1 MRPTWRLACGW
12 ITLFVVGTDLF
23 IVSPL
28 LPAIA
33 AAFDRSDATAGF
45 SVTVFSL
52 TYLVS
57 ASLFGQLADRFGRRR
72 TLLACLF
79 GFGVANVFTALA
91 PNFGLLLAARVIAGA
106 AAAGVSPLIYAGVG
120 EAAPPERRA
129 TWMSIAVSGL
139 LLAISVGAP
148 AGTLIADR
156 WGWRSPFLVLALLS
170 VVLIAANHK
179 AWPNDSGASEAVLDA
194 GAGDDYGAMALRLL
208 PTVFWATAIYSVYTY
223 LGAWMT
229 DQGLTAPEVAR
240 AISFYGVGAL
250 IGTLA
255 GGQLA
260 DRLGTRKTMLI
271 SLAGLAA
278 GLTFLSARAGTG
290 WRADITL
297 LVLSIF
303 AQFFFPAQQSSLGRS
318 FPQRRA
324 FLLALNNSALFLG
337 ISFGSVIG
345 GEAMALSGFALDAG
359 IGAAIAGV
367 ALVLVAASSRWQR
380 D

>member
-1 MRPTWRLACGW
+1 M
-12 ITLFVVGTDLF
+12 FVVGTDLF

-33 AAFDRSDATAGF
+33 AAFGRSDATAGF

-57 ASLFGQLADRFGRRR
+57 APLFGQLADRVGRRR
-72 TLLACLF
+72 TLLGCLF
-79 GFGVANVFTALA
+79 GFGIANVFTALA
-91 PNFGLLLAARVIAGA
+91 PNF
-106 AAAGVSPLIYAGVG
+106 
-120 EAAPPERRA
+120 
-129 TWMSIAVSGL
+129 GL

-148 AGTLIADR
+148 AGTLIADH
-156 WGWRSPFLVLALLS
+156 WGWHSPFLVLALLS
-170 VVLIAANHK
+170 VALIAANHK

-194 GAGDDYGAMALRLL
+194 GSGDNYAEMVWRLL

-223 LGAWMT
+223 LGAWLT
-229 DQGLTAPEVAR
+229 EAGLTASGIAR

-250 IGTLA
+250 IGTLL

-260 DRLGTRKTMLI
+260 DRLGARKTMLI

-278 GLTFLSARAGTG
+278 GLAFLAARGGTG
-290 WRADITL
+290 WRADISL

-303 AQFFFPAQQSSLGRS
+303 AQFFFPAQQASLGRW

-337 ISFGSVIG
+337 ISLGSVIG
-345 GEAMALSGFALDAG
+345 GEAMTLSGFALDAA

-367 ALVLVAASSRWQR
+367 ALVLVAASARWQR

>member
-1 MRPTWRLACGW
+1 M
-12 ITLFVVGTDLF
+12 FVVGTDLF

-33 AAFDRSDATAGF
+33 AAFGRSDATAGF

-57 ASLFGQLADRFGRRR
+57 APLFGQLADRVGRRR
-72 TLLACLF
+72 TLLGCLF
-79 GFGVANVFTALA
+79 GFGIANVFTALA
-91 PNFGLLLAARVIAGA
+91 PNFGLLLAARVVAGA

-148 AGTLIADR
+148 AGTLIADH
-156 WGWRSPFLVLALLS
+156 WGWHSPFLVLALLS
-170 VVLIAANHK
+170 VALIAANHK

-194 GAGDDYGAMALRLL
+194 GSGDNYAEMAWRLL

-223 LGAWMT
+223 LGAWLT
-229 DQGLTAPEVAR
+229 EAGLTASGIAR

-250 IGTLA
+250 IGTLL

-260 DRLGTRKTMLI
+260 DRLGARKTMLI

-278 GLTFLSARAGTG
+278 GLAFLAARGGTG
-290 WRADITL
+290 WRADISL

-303 AQFFFPAQQSSLGRS
+303 AQFFFPAQQASLGRW

-337 ISFGSVIG
+337 ISLGSVIG
-345 GEAMALSGFALDAG
+345 GEAMTLSGFALDAA

-367 ALVLVAASSRWQR
+367 ALVLVAASARWQR